1 MKASKII
8 EALKNNQ
15 IVAIPTD
22 TVYGLFALPTIE
34 NAHKIN
40 TIKKSPKDK
49 KLSIMASEFSKYE
62 NILEIGEFE
71 KNIISENLPGAKTFI
86 VPLKDNLSTSKKF
99 FWSDSIGIRVP
110 DFFNKNTFFLK
121 EVLDAFEFLFATSVN
136 ISGEK
141 SLTNAKEIKEVFGNS
156 ILIVKEKETLPGK
169 ASTIISLLNDEIK
182 VIRK

>member
-1 MKASKII
+1 V
-8 EALKNNQ
+8 L
-15 IVAIPTD
+15 
-22 TVYGLFALPTIE
+22 
-34 NAHKIN
+34 
-40 TIKKSPKDK
+40 KKSGTLIPILSLQKNFFEVD
-49 KLSIMASEFSKYE
+49 KLS
-62 NILEIGEFE
+62 
-71 KNIISENLPGAKTFI
+71 
-86 VPLKDNLSTSKKF
+86 
-99 FWSDSIGIRVP
+99 
-110 DFFNKNTFFLK
+110 FNKNTFFLK